1 MQGWMGKTEMIS
13 EKLLN
18 SLHRQLQDEDHLI
31 PLNNQKQTPVPLL
44 REMIKWHMSKIRV
57 TKSNDLDI
65 AKG

>member
-44 REMIKWHMSKIRV
+44 REMIK
-57 TKSNDLDI
+57 
-65 AKG
+65 